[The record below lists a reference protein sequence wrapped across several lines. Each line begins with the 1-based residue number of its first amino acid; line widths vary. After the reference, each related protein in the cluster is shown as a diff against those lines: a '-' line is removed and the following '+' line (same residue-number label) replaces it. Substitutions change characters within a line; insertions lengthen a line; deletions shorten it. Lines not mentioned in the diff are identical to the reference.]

1 MILLII
7 FFAIAETVI
16 YFILRKKTFELL
28 KFTAKLLVVAVLIEL
43 TVFQYPSYRL
53 VFGDYPYKI
62 LSVSDAECGN
72 CQYSESAGGIELH
85 GTDEINLVYRDINAK
100 VGTVHINVKYPD
112 DDKSQCFNF
121 FADMTD
127 KTGYYYRMKIIDS
140 QFISGSENSCY
151 SMVHLSGETG
161 TARFRFSGLDEE
173 NSCVIES
180 IELNKKIPFDVIY
193 LRVLIIVLFCT
204 FIYACIKFHSMCI
217 IHVCEKRKFCN
228 TALAVITSVAVC
240 CIICMVL
247 SKIPHGEFIDRFRLT
262 EGDQLTQEL
271 VLAFENS
278 QVNLLDMPDEK
289 LLAMENPYDT
299 GSRYYNDIPAL
310 WDRVLYN
317 GKYYS
322 YYGIAPLIIF
332 LPYHLITGYFFPTDI
347 AVMIFSCV
355 GIVFLA
361 LFYDK
366 LVKRLFEKIP
376 VSVYISGLV
385 ILLASCGI
393 WFSAGR
399 PKFYECAIS
408 SGFLCVTAGA
418 YFLIKS
424 GKIKLLNTAVSSVL
438 FGLAV
443 MCRPTLA
450 LYVICVCV
458 YHILSVKKVNKKVF
472 YLISAFLPIIIIGA
486 VQMWYNYA
494 RFGSVFDFG
503 IQYSL
508 TVNDFTHTEFH
519 VHQMLIGVYNF
530 ILASPAFIPEYPFVT
545 TPFSQLGINGY
556 YFNDTGNTSG
566 VLFSSLTAFSYI
578 FSATAL
584 KKLPDFKSGV
594 KSAVLVGLPCVVMPM
609 IIVCASWESG
619 YSVRYLADFSWQI
632 VIGSLIIL
640 FFLYIKCRYYII
652 KRFACVTI
660 GLTAV
665 YTVLVNAVQ
674 VFNFT
679 FPQADYPHFADGL
692 RRFVEIF
699 Y

>member
-7 FFAIAETVI
+7 FFAITET
-16 YFILRKKTFELL
+16 ILYLICRKKKSHTL
-28 KFTAKLLVVAVLIEL
+28 KFSAKLLCIAVLLEF

-53 VFGDYPYKI
+53 IFGNYHHKTLY
-62 LSVSDAECGN
+62 VSDAEFGN
-72 CQYSESAGGIELH
+72 CQYNESAGGIELH
-85 GTDEINLVYRDINAK
+85 GTDEINLVYRDINAR
-100 VGTVHINVKYPD
+100 VGTVHVNVKYPD
-112 DDKSQCFNF
+112 DDESQCFNF

-127 KTGYYYRMKIIDS
+127 ETGYYYRMKIIDS
-140 QFISGSENSCY
+140 QFISGSEHSCY

-193 LRVLIIVLFCT
+193 LRVLIIVLFGT
-204 FIYACIKFHSMCI
+204 FIYYICAKPTAVCSLV
-217 IHVCEKRKFCN
+217 HVKRKFCN
-228 TALAVITSVAVC
+228 IALIVVTSVAVC
-240 CIICMVL
+240 CITCMVI
-247 SKIPHGEFIDRFRLT
+247 SKIPQGELLNRFRLT

-271 VLAFENS
+271 VLAFENG

-289 LLAMENPYDT
+289 LLEMENPYDT
-299 GSRYYNDIPAL
+299 GSRYYNNVPAL

-366 LVKRLFEKIP
+366 LVKRWFDKIP
-376 VSVYISGLV
+376 VIMYISGLV

-408 SGFLCVTAGA
+408 SGFACVTIGA

-424 GKIKLLNTAVSSVL
+424 EKVKLLNTTVSSVL

-458 YHILSVKKVNKKVF
+458 YHILSIKRVNKKIF

-556 YFNDTGNTSG
+556 YFNDTGNSSG
-566 VLFSSLTAFSYI
+566 ILFSSLTAFAYI
-578 FSATAL
+578 FSIKAL
-584 KKLPDFKSGV
+584 KNLPDWKSRL
-594 KSAVLVGLPCVVMPM
+594 KSLILIGLPCVIMPM

-619 YSVRYLADFSWQI
+619 YSVRYLADFSWQ
-632 VIGSLIIL
+632 VVCGSLIII
-640 FFLYIKCRYYII
+640 FFNHIRSGKYIVKKFSCI
-652 KRFACVTI
+652 AI
-660 GLTAV
+660 GLICV
-665 YTVLVNAVQ
+665 YTVIVNGIQ
-674 VFNFT
+674 IYNFT

>member
-7 FFAIAETVI
+7 FFAIAEI
-16 YFILRKKTFELL
+16 ILYFIYRKNKSHAL
-28 KFTAKLLVVAVLIEL
+28 KFSAKLLCIAVLLEL

-53 VFGDYPYKI
+53 ISGNYPYKT
-62 LSVSDAECGN
+62 LYVSDAECGN

-85 GTDEINLVYRDINAK
+85 GTDEINLVYRDINTR
-100 VGTVHINVKYPD
+100 VGTVHVNVKYPD

-127 KTGYYYRMKIIDS
+127 ETGYYYRMKIIDS
-140 QFISGSENSCY
+140 QFISGSGYSCY

-180 IELNKKIPFDVIY
+180 IELNKKIPFDFIY
-193 LRVLIIVLFCT
+193 SRILIITLLGT
-204 FIYACIKFHSMCI
+204 FMYVCIKFRSVCI
-217 IHVCEKRKFCN
+217 IPVCEKRKFCN
-228 TALAVITSVAVC
+228 IALTVITFMAVY
-240 CIICMVL
+240 CIICMVI
-247 SKIPHGEFIDRFRLT
+247 SKIPQGELLNRFRLT

-271 VLAFENS
+271 VLAFENG
-278 QVNLLDMPDEK
+278 QLNLLDMPDEK
-289 LLAMENPYDT
+289 LLEMENPYDT
-299 GSRYYNDIPAL
+299 GSRYYNNIPAL

-366 LVKRLFEKIP
+366 LVKRWFETIP
-376 VSVYISGLV
+376 AVMYISGLV

-408 SGFLCVTAGA
+408 SGFACVTSGA

-424 GKIKLLNTAVSSVL
+424 EKVKLLNTAVSSVL

-472 YLISAFLPIIIIGA
+472 YLISAFLPIIIIGT
-486 VQMWYNYA
+486 VQMWYNYV

-530 ILASPAFIPEYPFVT
+530 IFASPAFIPEYPFVK

-556 YFNDTGNTSG
+556 YFNDTGNSSG
-566 VLFSSLTAFSYI
+566 ILFSSLTAFAYI
-578 FSATAL
+578 LSVKTL
-584 KKLPDFKSGV
+584 KNLPDWKSRL
-594 KSAVLVGLPCVVMPM
+594 KSLILIGLPCVIMPM
-609 IIVCASWESG
+609 IIVCVSWESG
-619 YSVRYLADFSWQI
+619 YSVRYLADFSFQI
-632 VIGSLIIL
+632 VCGSLIII
-640 FFLYIKCRYYII
+640 FFNHIKSGKYTVKKFSCI
-652 KRFACVTI
+652 AM
-660 GLTAV
+660 GLIAV
-665 YTVLVNAVQ
+665 YNVIVNAVQ
-674 VFNFT
+674 VFNFA
-679 FPQADYPHFADGL
+679 FPQADYPHFADRL

>member
-7 FFAIAETVI
+7 LFAIAETVLYLI
-16 YFILRKKTFELL
+16 CRRKKSYVLEFS
-28 KFTAKLLVVAVLIEL
+28 AKLLVIAVLLEL

-53 VFGDYPYKI
+53 VFGDYPQKTLY
-62 LSVSDAECGN
+62 VSGAEYGN

-100 VGTVHINVKYPD
+100 VGTVHVNVKYPD
-112 DDKSQCFNF
+112 DNKNQCFNF

-127 KTGYYYRMKIIDS
+127 ETGYYYRMKIIDS
-140 QFISGSENSCY
+140 QFISGSEHSCY

-193 LRVLIIVLFCT
+193 SRVLIIVLFGT
-204 FIYACIKFHSMCI
+204 FIWYICTKTSA
-217 IHVCEKRKFCN
+217 VCSAVCVKRKFCN
-228 TALAVITSVAVC
+228 IALIAVTSVAVC
-240 CIICMVL
+240 CIICMVI

-271 VLAFENS
+271 VLAFENG

-322 YYGIAPLIIF
+322 YYGIAPLVIF

-347 AVMIFSCV
+347 AVMIFSCI

-361 LFYDK
+361 LFYDT
-366 LVKRLFEKIP
+366 LVKRWFEKIP
-376 VSVYISGLV
+376 AVMYISGLV

-399 PKFYECAIS
+399 PKFYECAVS
-408 SGFLCVTAGA
+408 SGFACVTAGA

-424 GKIKLLNTAVSSVL
+424 EKIKLLNTTVSSVL

-450 LYVICVCV
+450 LYVICVCA
-458 YHILSVKKVNKKVF
+458 YHVISVKKVIKKVF
-472 YLISAFLPIIIIGA
+472 YLTSAFLPIIIIGA

-494 RFGSVFDFG
+494 RFDSVFDFG

-566 VLFSSLTAFSYI
+566 VLFSSLTTFAYVFGIKS
-578 FSATAL
+578 L
-584 KKLPDFKSGV
+584 KKLYDWKSEV
-594 KSAVLVGLPCVVMPM
+594 KSALLVGLPCIVMPI

-619 YSVRYLADFSWQI
+619 YAVRYLADFSWQI
-632 VIGSLIIL
+632 VCGSLIVI
-640 FFLYIKCRYYII
+640 FFNHIRSREYIVQKFYCI
-652 KRFACVTI
+652 AM
-660 GLTAV
+660 GLIAV
-665 YTVLVNAVQ
+665 YDVIVNAVQ
-674 VFNFT
+674 VFDFA
-679 FPQADYPHFADGL
+679 FPQAEYPLFADGL

>member
-7 FFAIAETVI
+7 FFVIAETAV
-16 YFILRKKTFELL
+16 YLILRKRESHTL
-28 KFTAKLLVVAVLIEL
+28 KFSAKLLAVAVLLEL
-43 TVFQYPSYRL
+43 TLFQYPSYRL
-53 VFGDYPYKI
+53 AFGDYPQKTLY
-62 LSVSDAECGN
+62 VSDAEYVN
-72 CQYSESAGGIELH
+72 CQYSESAGGTELH
-85 GTDEINLVYRDINAK
+85 GTDEISLIYRNIGIK
-100 VGTVHINVKYPD
+100 VGTVHVNVKYPD
-112 DDKSQCFNF
+112 DNKNQCFNF

-127 KTGYYYRMKIIDS
+127 ETGYYYRMKIIDS

-161 TARFRFSGLDEE
+161 TARFRFSGLDEK

-193 LRVLIIVLFCT
+193 SRVLIIVIFGT
-204 FIYACIKFHSMCI
+204 FIYACLKSQTMRSP
-217 IHVCEKRKFCN
+217 VCSNRKICN
-228 TALAVITSVAVC
+228 IALTAVTSLSVC
-240 CIICMVL
+240 CIICMVI

-262 EGDQLTQEL
+262 QGDQLTQEL
-271 VLAFENS
+271 VLAFENG

-289 LLAMENPYDT
+289 LLEMENPYDT
-299 GSRYYNDIPAL
+299 ASRYYNDIPVL
-310 WDRVLYN
+310 WDHSLYN

-355 GIVFLA
+355 GTVFLA

-366 LVKRLFEKIP
+366 LVKRWFDSIP
-376 VSVYISGLV
+376 VAVYISGLV

-399 PKFYECAIS
+399 PKFYECAIA
-408 SGFLCVTAGA
+408 SGFMCVTAGA
-418 YFLIKS
+418 YLLIKS
-424 GKIKLLNTAVSSVL
+424 EKIKLLNIAGSSLL

-443 MCRPTLA
+443 MCRPTLVLYA
-450 LYVICVCV
+450 LCAFV
-458 YHILSVKKVNKKVF
+458 YHILSVKESAKKLS
-472 YLISAFLPIIIIGA
+472 YSISAFIPLMIIGT

-494 RFGSVFDFG
+494 RFDSVFDFG

-508 TVNDFTHTEFH
+508 TVSDFTHTEFH

-530 ILASPAFIPEYPFVT
+530 IFASPAFIPEYPFVK

-566 VLFSSLTAFSYI
+566 ILFSSLTAFAYI
-578 FSATAL
+578 FSGTAL
-584 KKLPDFKSGV
+584 KKLSDFKSRV
-594 KSAVLVGLPCVVMPM
+594 KSAVIVGLPCVVMPV

-619 YSVRYLADFSWQI
+619 YSVRYMADFSWQI
-632 VIGSLIIL
+632 ACGSLIII
-640 FFLYIKCRYYII
+640 FFNYIRSEKSTV
-652 KRFACVTI
+652 KRFSCIAM

-665 YTVLVNAVQ
+665 YTVIVNAVQ
-674 VFNFT
+674 VFNFA
-679 FPQADYPHFADGL
+679 FPQEEYPVSADCL